1 MNITSDEICNLNRY
15 AKSSLDIE
23 IWINLLYWIY
33 GGERNSSVAES
44 SGSYPPLWLGYL
56 EENIYNVGHFQAIMP
71 TDKGVPI
78 TPRESVLVTTSVSG
92 VPIKN
97 MTVSRHTL
105 PSISSTSVPSPIHN
119 SLKKKRGWL

>member
-1 MNITSDEICNLNRY
+1 MKSAILNRY
-15 AKSSLDIE
+15 AKSLLDLE
-23 IWINLLYWIY
+23 LWINLSFWIY
-33 GGERNSSVAES
+33 GGEQNSSVAES

-71 TDKGVPI
+71 IHEGVPIVEYIFSGI

-97 MTVSRHTL
+97 MTVSRNTL
-105 PSISSTSVPSPIHN
+105 PSISSLVCLHPFTIH
-119 SLKKKRGWL
+119 